1 MRCCT
6 PIPVR
11 SRAARLTGRTTR
23 GAAGQAIAEFCVT
36 LLGALPLLLAIPLL
50 GKYLDFVHAADLAS
64 RYVAF
69 EAIAHDVLNGRLHDD
84 ARSREVARRFFN
96 RSDAPIR
103 TGDLPGTSAQERNG
117 LWVDHRLRPFLQD
130 PGRQVSVITRVATRD
145 PFPPARPWWNGGFD
159 LRSRNLVTGS
169 VTASPD
175 TLPVVQRQ
183 SGLLVDDWSA
193 LGTRD
198 VQLRIEHAGA
208 TIYPTAEL
216 HTLLEFAG
224 QFPRLLTDPP
234 VEPGL
239 RDWEVVPCDRLAGG
253 CPP

>member
-1 MRCCT
+1 MKCRIT
-6 PIPVR
+6 ASAPARDAR
-11 SRAARLTGRTTR
+11 SANRTTR
-23 GAAGQAIAEFCVT
+23 RASGQALAEFCVA
-36 LLGALPLLLAIPLL
+36 LLGTVPLMLTIPLL
-50 GKYLDFVHAADLAS
+50 GKYLDLVHTADLAS

-69 EAIAHDVLNGRLHDD
+69 EAIAHDALNGRLNDD

-103 TGDLPGTSAQERNG
+103 TGDLPGSAPQEQNG
-117 LWVDHRLRPFLQD
+117 LWVDHRVRPFLQD

-145 PFPPARPWWNGGFD
+145 PFPPARPWWNSGFD
-159 LRSRNLVTGS
+159 LRSRNLVTAS
-169 VTASPD
+169 VAVSPD
-175 TLPVVQRQ
+175 VLPVLQRQ

-198 VQLRIEHAGA
+198 VQRRIEHAGA

-239 RDWEVVPCDRLAGG
+239 RDWEAVPCDRLSGG
-253 CPP
+253 CSP